1 MDAPSDTSA
10 ADESTRTTNRRS
22 ARNTRIEIITR
33 GEGRRRWTVEQK
45 REIVAESLGPDLKP
59 TDVARKYAITT
70 GQLYTWRQQFL
81 SVPGT
86 LITRAVPR
94 FAEVELAP
102 PPSPP
107 IASATSPTA
116 PSSPSELAP
125 RPDGLIEIALPGG
138 IVVRVDA
145 YVDGAALRRVVKA
158 LDVR

>member
-1 MDAPSDTSA
+1 MDSPSNTSV
-10 ADESTRTTNRRS
+10 ADESTRTTNRGS

-33 GEGRRRWTVEQK
+33 GEGRRRWTAEQK
-45 REIVAESLGPDLKP
+45 REIVAESLGPDLTP
-59 TDVARKYAITT
+59 TEVARKYAITT

-94 FAEVELAP
+94 FAEVEVTTSTSMPTAP
-102 PPSPP
+102 ATPS
-107 IASATSPTA
+107 TA
-116 PSSPSELAP
+116 PSSPSGLAP

-145 YVDGAALRRVVKA
+145 HVDGVALERVLKA
-158 LDVR
+158 LDAR